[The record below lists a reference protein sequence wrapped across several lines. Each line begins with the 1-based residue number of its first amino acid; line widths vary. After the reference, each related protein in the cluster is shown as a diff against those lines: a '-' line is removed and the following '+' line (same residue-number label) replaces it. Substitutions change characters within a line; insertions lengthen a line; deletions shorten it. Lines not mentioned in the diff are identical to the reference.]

1 MQMPST
7 PSFRFS
13 GAIALARRLFRVSEV
28 SFILLAT
35 GIGIA
40 AGLVA
45 SLLGKLARALQIVIY
60 GLDSNSRLSSLA
72 EIAPM
77 RLLALPLGGL
87 FLGLG
92 ALYIHRR
99 RAAVDVV
106 EANALHG
113 GRIPVQDT
121 LLISAQTLLSNGCG
135 ASVGLEAAYAQSG
148 GGIASW
154 IGQILRIR
162 RADLRVLVG
171 AGAGAAIA
179 AAFGA
184 PLAGAFYAFEIVIG
198 AYTPASIAPVA
209 AATISAVIT
218 ARALGATPYL
228 IAANS
233 IRSITT
239 PDYLLYAGF
248 GLIAAIFGIVIMRL
262 VSGVE
267 AWVRRSPLPEWSRP
281 ALGGTLLMP
290 IAWVTPQAL
299 SAGHGALHLTIDAG
313 LALRALVLIFVM
325 KTLASVI
332 SLGFGFRGGLFFA
345 SLFLGALLGQIL
357 AALWMMIPGVMPIT
371 YTDAALVGMAALAV
385 AIVGGPMTM
394 SLLVLEAT
402 HDFEITATV
411 LTAALCSSALVR
423 DRFGYS
429 FSTWR
434 LHLRGEVIRS
444 ARDIGW
450 MRAWTARR
458 MMRAAPP
465 SASATLAV
473 VEFRRQFPLGS
484 TSRVLLVDEAGRYA
498 GMVPTAAAFAP
509 TLADESTVGDLA
521 ILKNAF
527 LRPEDGIGDIMQRF
541 EESEADDL
549 AVVSSSGAVLGI
561 LTEKYVQRRYA
572 DEADRA
578 LRELYGEG

>member
-1 MQMPST
+1 
-7 PSFRFS
+7 
-13 GAIALARRLFRVSEV
+13 
-28 SFILLAT
+28 
-35 GIGIA
+35 
-40 AGLVA
+40 
-45 SLLGKLARALQIVIY
+45 
-60 GLDSNSRLSSLA
+60 
-72 EIAPM
+72 
-77 RLLALPLGGL
+77 
-87 FLGLG
+87 
-92 ALYIHRR
+92 
-99 RAAVDVV
+99 
-106 EANALHG
+106 
-113 GRIPVQDT
+113 
-121 LLISAQTLLSNGCG
+121 
-135 ASVGLEAAYAQSG
+135 
-148 GGIASW
+148 
-154 IGQILRIR
+154 
-162 RADLRVLVG
+162 
-171 AGAGAAIA
+171 
-179 AAFGA
+179 
-184 PLAGAFYAFEIVIG
+184 
-198 AYTPASIAPVA
+198 
-209 AATISAVIT
+209 
-218 ARALGATPYL
+218 
-228 IAANS
+228 
-233 IRSITT
+233 
-239 PDYLLYAGF
+239 
-248 GLIAAIFGIVIMRL
+248 
-262 VSGVE
+262 
-267 AWVRRSPLPEWSRP
+267 
-281 ALGGTLLMP
+281 
-290 IAWVTPQAL
+290 
-299 SAGHGALHLTIDAG
+299 
-313 LALRALVLIFVM
+313 
-325 KTLASVI
+325 
-332 SLGFGFRGGLFFA
+332 
-345 SLFLGALLGQIL
+345 
-357 AALWMMIPGVMPIT
+357 
-371 YTDAALVGMAALAV
+371 MAALAV

-473 VEFRRQFPLGS
+473 AEFRRQFPLGS